1 MLNRG
6 AERLAEY
13 CKKHYDNQYELA
25 ELLELAEAHLSQLL
39 SGKRRPG
46 LPIAVRIE
54 ERTGVPAESWLL
66 KPVGKSAK
74 AKRDTPGSD
83 EISQRES
90 SCDR

>member
-13 CKKHYDNQYELA
+13 CKKHYENQYELA

-74 AKRDTPGSD
+74 AKRDTPGSN
-83 EISQRES
+83 EVSQRES